1 MCAPAVFAIG
11 SLVVGLASSAL
22 QYVGAQ
28 QAANQQASYQNQMI
42 GMEYQRAAQEQQQ
55 LLLKNQQEQASLRL
69 RQAQEKEAATRELA
83 KVSMEARAASSRAVV
98 AAGEA
103 GVTGL
108 SVDAL
113 LGEIRRQELGYFE
126 TTTRQGQMRDS
137 YYDQSLTNMTTG
149 LGMNLE
155 TSRLASQMNVN
166 QINRPIQK
174 PSFASF
180 MINNTS
186 AVLGA
191 GQNFYQNKYYFGGGG
206 QGGLQDILFG
216 SGA

>member
-1 MCAPAVFAIG
+1 
-11 SLVVGLASSAL
+11 
-22 QYVGAQ
+22 
-28 QAANQQASYQNQMI
+28 MI

-55 LLLKNQQEQASLRL
+55 LLLKNQQEQSALRL

-137 YYDQSLTNMTTG
+137 YYDQSLANMTTG

-191 GQNFYQNKYYFGGGG
+191 GQNYYQNKYYFGGGG

>member
-28 QAANQQASYQNQMI
+28 RVANQQASYQNQMV

-180 MINNTS
+180 MINNSS